1 MTALPDYADA
11 LARALH
17 GVAAIVR
24 TEYVPLHQ
32 ASGRILA
39 QDVKAD
45 RDLPPFDRA
54 QMDGYAVR
62 SSEVVRDRAFAV
74 VGTIAA
80 GMAASV
86 VVPPEECVAIA
97 TGAPLPGDVDAVIP
111 HEQSDRGDRMESG
124 RPVKFSVDSIAAGHA
139 VHARGS
145 DAHAGDVVIA
155 AGTQLAAHH
164 LGIAAAVGAADV
176 PVRARPQAIVLT
188 SGDEVVAVDSEVE
201 PHQIRNSNGPMTA
214 ELLHRF
220 GAEMIGARHLPDDR
234 EATMKAFRDA
244 VNLAEIVITVGGV
257 SAGDRDHFPAAFDSC
272 KVKRHLQGAAIQPG
286 RPVLV
291 GMTPDGTVVVGLPGN
306 PVSALVCSCLFIW
319 PVVRAMLGL
328 DSTLPWRDVVLAEA
342 VKPNASRRAF
352 RPAIMGDDGGVVVPS
367 WAGSGDLVHVS
378 PTHGVVELP
387 VQGEP
392 VPEGT
397 SLRFLPWP

>member
-17 GVAAIVR
+17 GVAAIDR

-62 SSEVVRDRAFAV
+62 ASEVVRDRAFAL

-164 LGIAAAVGAADV
+164 LGIAAAVGAA
-176 PVRARPQAIVLT
+176 AT
-188 SGDEVVAVDSEVE
+188 SAPS
-201 PHQIRNSNGPMTA
+201 
-214 ELLHRF
+214 
-220 GAEMIGARHLPDDR
+220 
-234 EATMKAFRDA
+234 
-244 VNLAEIVITVGGV
+244 
-257 SAGDRDHFPAAFDSC
+257 
-272 KVKRHLQGAAIQPG
+272 
-286 RPVLV
+286 
-291 GMTPDGTVVVGLPGN
+291 
-306 PVSALVCSCLFIW
+306 
-319 PVVRAMLGL
+319 
-328 DSTLPWRDVVLAEA
+328 
-342 VKPNASRRAF
+342 SRRSSTS
-352 RPAIMGDDGGVVVPS
+352 PAGTA
-367 WAGSGDLVHVS
+367 AGAV
-378 PTHGVVELP
+378 
-387 VQGEP
+387 
-392 VPEGT
+392 
-397 SLRFLPWP
+397 R